1 MTNLTFRINKTDPNV
16 AYGDTG
22 GEANY
27 TDVNLTLDYLVW
39 TAGSD
44 AVADGQD
51 EPSQDELN
59 QASTVIDADEDVT
72 VAHCLLMDY
81 DGQTGGLLREV
92 EGMGENKQYVFCFS
106 FDGALA
112 SEPQLEAWDDTNHNS
127 TDKNVL
133 GVQTGEDSFI
143 KGKCT
148 TLNPPGA
155 GWDGDPIAGS
165 SDVLLLND
173 GNGAP
178 DTPDTG
184 DTIDLYANLKI
195 VIPQAYDTPAIE
207 SFTLTCR
214 HRWF

>member
-1 MTNLTFRINKTDPNV
+1 MTNLITRVNIGDEIP
-16 AYGDTG
+16 YGDTG
-22 GEANY
+22 ANY
-27 TDVNLTLDYLVW
+27 ALLDLVHDYLVW

-44 AVADGQD
+44 AVKDGQD

-59 QASTVIDADEDVT
+59 QASTVIDADADVT

-81 DGQTGGLLREV
+81 DGQTGGLLEEV

-133 GVQTGEDSFI
+133 GVETGVDSFI

-155 GWDGDPIAGS
+155 GWDGDPIAGAE
-165 SDVLLLND
+165 VLLLNN
-173 GNGAP
+173 GLGAP

-184 DTIDLYANLKI
+184 DTVDLYANLKI

-207 SFTLTCR
+207 SFVLTCR

>member
-1 MTNLTFRINKTDPNV
+1 MATTLTFRVNKGDPDIE
-16 AYGDTG
+16 YGGTG
-22 GEANY
+22 ADY
-27 TDVNLTLDYLVW
+27 IDVNLTLDYLIW

-44 AVADGQD
+44 DVKDGED

-59 QASTVIDADEDVT
+59 QASSIISASADVD
-72 VAHCLLMDY
+72 VAHCLLYDY
-81 DGQTGGLLREV
+81 SALKLEEV

-112 SEPQLEAWDDTNHNS
+112 SEPQLEAWDNSNHNS
-127 TDKNVL
+127 IIKNVF
-133 GVQTGEDSFI
+133 GAEQTGVDSFI

-165 SDVLLLND
+165 DALGLND
-173 GNGAP
+173 GSIP

-184 DTIDLYANLKI
+184 ETVDLYCNLKI
-195 VIPQAYDTPAIE
+195 VIPQDYDTPAIE
-207 SFTLTCR
+207 GFVFTIR